1 VAGSTVTAT
10 PAVTVLRR
18 LEQLGARQRR
28 QLAHRIQAGIE
39 IEVEM
44 EVDIEVEASGDACR
58 RRIRSKVTTEP
69 PCTPRLTGRARS
81 NQAITIPALSHQFSW
96 WFAHAYISHRHPLV
110 GSSRKSI

>member
-44 EVDIEVEASGDACR
+44 EVDIEVEASGDAC
-58 RRIRSKVTTEP
+58 
-69 PCTPRLTGRARS
+69 
-81 NQAITIPALSHQFSW
+81 PA
-96 WFAHAYISHRHPLV
+96 
-110 GSSRKSI
+110 

>member
-28 QLAHRIQAGIE
+28 QLGDMPDCNPSTVAHAMAWRDTSSRCIQAGIE

-44 EVDIEVEASGDACR
+44 QVDIEVEASGDACPAEDQVEGHNR
-58 RRIRSKVTTEP
+58 N
-69 PCTPRLTGRARS
+69 LRARLGS
-81 NQAITIPALSHQFSW
+81 PGVRAAIRP
-96 WFAHAYISHRHPLV
+96 
-110 GSSRKSI
+110 